1 MCCQPRWFL
10 LVFILLLS
18 LVLRIFKL
26 DLVPPSV
33 TWDEAAVGYNAFSIA
48 NYGKDEY
55 GTLLPLYFRSFGEDK
70 QPVHIYITALFIKVL
85 GLSEFSTRLPSAV
98 FGTLNVLLIFYLVKL
113 MFDKELIAFL
123 SAFFLAI
130 SPQNIFF
137 SRFNHEANFALFFF
151 MLGLVLFFTAIKKRR
166 DFLPL
171 SMISFF
177 ASTISYH
184 AAEIV
189 VPIVSFLL
197 FILYFREISR
207 NKISLFIIAFL
218 VGGFILLVFF
228 QPRLF
233 GVARYNQTVQGQRD
247 FENTSIYKKT
257 NNLLLGRL
265 ELILNQYS
273 WHFTPKYLFIS
284 GDKNP
289 RLSSQGTGEFYYI
302 DAVFLILGVAYLLF
316 KRSKISI
323 LILSWAIIGP
333 LPSSLFG
340 EAPHAGRAAF
350 MMGGWN
356 IVSALGV
363 YSVLILIRKKVFKGL
378 VLGAVLAIYLFSLST
393 FLVFYFYKFPKQFAI
408 DWQYGMKQT
417 VGFVKDHPE
426 YSQVFVTD
434 VRAQP
439 YIFFLYYLKT
449 PLPDYLN
456 SAILNNSKVSDYNN
470 ISMFDKYSFGNWDV
484 VQSFPAKGVLYILTP
499 SEYDGLWY
507 KKDFDIKKEVLY
519 PNKTVAF
526 YIIGAK

>member
-1 MCCQPRWFL
+1 MDKAKIWL
-10 LVFILLLS
+10 LAIIILAS
-18 LVLRIFKL
+18 VIRFYRL
-26 DLVPPSV
+26 DSVPPAMS
-33 TWDEAAVGYNAFSIA
+33 WDEAAVGYNAFTIA
-48 NYGKDEY
+48 SYGKDEY

-70 QPVHIYITALFIKVL
+70 QPVHIYATALFVKIL

-113 MFDKELIAFL
+113 MFDKEIIAFL

-151 MLGLVLFFTAIKKRR
+151 MLGLVLFLIAVKKRR
-166 DFLPL
+166 AFLPL
-171 SMISFF
+171 SIISFF

-189 VPIVSFLL
+189 VPPIVLL
-197 FILYFREISR
+197 LATFYFKKIYQD
-207 NKISLFIIAFL
+207 KISLIIIAFL
-218 VGGFILLVFF
+218 VGGFILLAFS

-233 GVARYNQTVQGQRD
+233 GIARYNQTVQGQKD
-247 FENTSIYKKT
+247 FEDTTIYKRT
-257 NNLLLGRL
+257 HSLLLGRL
-265 ELILNQYS
+265 ELILKQYS

-289 RLSSQGTGEFYYI
+289 RLSSQSTGEFYYI
-302 DAVFLILGVAYLLF
+302 DAIFLILGTVYLLIKKARVGLF
-316 KRSKISI
+316 I
-323 LILSWAIIGP
+323 LGWALIGP

-363 YSVLILIRKKVFKGL
+363 YFILVLIRKKVFKGL
-378 VLGAVLAIYLFSLST
+378 VLGAVLAIYIFSLST
-393 FLVFYFYKFPKQFAI
+393 FLAFYFYKFPKQFAI

-417 VGFVKDHPE
+417 VGFVKNHPE

-470 ISMFDKYSFGNWDV
+470 VSMFGRYSFGNWDV
-484 VQSFPAKGVLYILTP
+484 VQSFPSKEVLYILTP